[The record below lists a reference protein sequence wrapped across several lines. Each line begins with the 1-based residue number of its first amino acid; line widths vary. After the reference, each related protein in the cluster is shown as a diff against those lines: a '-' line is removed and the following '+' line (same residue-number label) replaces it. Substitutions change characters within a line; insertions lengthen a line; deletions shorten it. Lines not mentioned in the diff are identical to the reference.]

1 MATHRGANVIDI
13 TASAVTPDAPETPV
27 VPIRQSDI
35 VVANGTDRLPRYL
48 LEWEQT
54 QAALR
59 EPFDPADVY
68 FLPQTVN
75 YRDHTAVAAAYADSR
90 VYSARM
96 NAVIGAGFWQSEVV
110 RVHVAPFLK
119 LIKARLDWKTKD
131 ELGNAKVLEPARD
144 VAGNKVGVVV
154 RVGIWMGPVLGMV
167 YQDSTG
173 AKDTADDNWV
183 TSAEA
188 QAYKRA
194 MSKWGPG
201 EYFYAFGKHAYGYDP
216 KKGTW
221 TEQPLIPDWA
231 YPHHAC
237 VDCGGEIDHYSGTD
251 KHGTAVSK
259 HFWDIVLSTR
269 TRFGRPL
276 CPVCARQAQAAQA
289 AGRGVA

>member
-75 YRDHTAVAAAYADSR
+75 YRDNTAVAAAYADSR

-119 LIKARLDWKTKD
+119 LIKPKVDWKTKD
-131 ELGNAKVLEPARD
+131 EQGNAKVLEPARD

-154 RVGIWMGPVLGMV
+154 RVGIWMGPGTRLGV
-167 YQDSTG
+167 AGLDRRQGHRRRELDH
-173 AKDTADDNWV
+173 
-183 TSAEA
+183 
-188 QAYKRA
+188 QRR
-194 MSKWGPG
+194 GPG
-201 EYFYAFGKHAYGYDP
+201 LQAGDVQVGAWR
-216 KKGTW
+216 GTS
-221 TEQPLIPDWA
+221 TPSA
-231 YPHHAC
+231 
-237 VDCGGEIDHYSGTD
+237 
-251 KHGTAVSK
+251 
-259 HFWDIVLSTR
+259 STR
-269 TRFGRPL
+269 TDTTPRRARGRNS
-276 CPVCARQAQAAQA
+276 R
-289 AGRGVA
+289 